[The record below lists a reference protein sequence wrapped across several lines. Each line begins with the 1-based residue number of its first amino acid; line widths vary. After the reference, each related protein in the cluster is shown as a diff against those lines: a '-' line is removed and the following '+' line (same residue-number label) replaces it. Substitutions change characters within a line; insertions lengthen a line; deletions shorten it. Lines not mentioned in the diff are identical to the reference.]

1 MQMQEVSFSA
11 ASVEVNRGKNRL
23 AHAVPYD
30 HSRVILSGL
39 AGGEPGADYINASFL
54 DGYRER
60 HAYIATQ
67 GPLAHTVA
75 HFWRMLWQHNCAIIV
90 MLTKLKE
97 QGQDKCAQYW
107 PAERALRYGAVLVE
121 PLAEYNL
128 PSYTLREF
136 KVSDDAESRTIRQ
149 FQLSDWPGDALIDFI
164 GQVHKTKEQFGH
176 DGPIAVH
183 CRLVPSLLPS

>member
-1 MQMQEVSFSA
+1 MQMPEVSFSA
-11 ASVEVNRGKNRL
+11 ASMEANRSKNRL

-30 HSRVILSGL
+30 HSRVILSG

-54 DGYRER
+54 DGYRGR

-97 QGQDKCAQYW
+97 QGQV
-107 PAERALRYGAVLVE
+107 RG
-121 PLAEYNL
+121 
-128 PSYTLREF
+128 
-136 KVSDDAESRTIRQ
+136 VSRGGE
-149 FQLSDWPGDALIDFI
+149 
-164 GQVHKTKEQFGH
+164 
-176 DGPIAVH
+176 
-183 CRLVPSLLPS
+183 